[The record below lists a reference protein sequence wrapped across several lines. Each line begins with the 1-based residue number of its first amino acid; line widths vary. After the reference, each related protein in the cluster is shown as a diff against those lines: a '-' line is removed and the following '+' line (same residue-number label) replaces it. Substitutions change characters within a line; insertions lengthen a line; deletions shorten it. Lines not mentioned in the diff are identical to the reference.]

1 MKIYKNVFKEII
13 SLGNLFAAWDAFK
26 SDKRN
31 RQDVQAFERKL
42 EENIFD
48 LHHDLQAKKYKHG
61 AYSGFW
67 IRDPKPRHIHKAT
80 VRDRVLHHAIFNIL
94 NPIFE
99 PTVIAQSFSCRIG
112 KGTHKGIWELKEIIN
127 KISRNRHRNVFALKC
142 DVRKFFDSIDHDVLI
157 KILDNKIKDSD
168 AMWLLYEIVR
178 SFISKDANV
187 FEHKGVPI
195 GNLTSQLFA
204 NVYMNEFD
212 QFMKH
217 ELKISYYLRYTDD
230 FIIVSDNKEYLEK
243 LILPIDKFLKTRLG
257 LSLHPNKVSVRKFH
271 QGIDFLG
278 YVILPQHQQ
287 LRTKTKKRIF
297 NKIFRRVFEKKQGLI
312 SDETLKQSLQSYLG
326 VLGHANSYKLSQ
338 ELMNQFWFW
347 LKE

>member
-1 MKIYKNVFKEII
+1 
-13 SLGNLFAAWDAFK
+13 
-26 SDKRN
+26 
-31 RQDVQAFERKL
+31 
-42 EENIFD
+42 
-48 LHHDLQAKKYKHG
+48 
-61 AYSGFW
+61 
-67 IRDPKPRHIHKAT
+67 
-80 VRDRVLHHAIFNIL
+80 
-94 NPIFE
+94 
-99 PTVIAQSFSCRIG
+99 
-112 KGTHKGIWELKEIIN
+112 
-127 KISRNRHRNVFALKC
+127 
-142 DVRKFFDSIDHDVLI
+142 
-157 KILDNKIKDSD
+157 
-168 AMWLLYEIVR
+168 
-178 SFISKDANV
+178 
-187 FEHKGVPI
+187 
-195 GNLTSQLFA
+195 
-204 NVYMNEFD
+204 
-212 QFMKH
+212 MKH

-257 LSLHPNKVSVRKFH
+257 LSLHPNKVRIRKFH